1 MTQQRIFQCLILLA
15 LSALLIFGVT
25 GCQPAYAGAIPVEAK
40 GQQRTL
46 IRTSHAFWGLD
57 APVATF
63 AAQIHQESRWRAD
76 ARSPVGAEGLAQFMP
91 ATSDWFAEL
100 YPSQLGERQPY
111 NPGWAMR
118 AMVLYDK
125 WLHARIQAASPC
137 EKWAMV
143 LSAYNGGL
151 GWVYRD
157 KRLASSKGLDPL
169 VWFDSVERVNAGRS
183 TANWNE
189 NRGYPRK
196 ILLRWEPLYERAAWG
211 NGVCGERP

>member
-1 MTQQRIFQCLILLA
+1 MSHVRVIQCLLVLA
-15 LSALLIFGVT
+15 LSALLIFAVS
-25 GCQPAYAGAIPVEAK
+25 GCAPAYADEIPQAAK
-40 GQQRTL
+40 SYQRTL
-46 IRTSHAFWGLD
+46 IRTTHAFWGLD

-63 AAQIHQESRWRAD
+63 AAQIHQESHWRAD

-100 YPSQLGERQPY
+100 YPSHLGERQPY

-157 KRLASSKGLDPL
+157 KRLASSKGLDSL

>member
-1 MTQQRIFQCLILLA
+1 MQRVIQILIVLAATCLVVAAVI
-15 LSALLIFGVT
+15 
-25 GCQPAYAGAIPVEAK
+25 GCSPVHAGAIPAEAK
-40 GQQRTL
+40 SYQRTL
-46 IRTSHAFWGLD
+46 IRTSHAMWGLD

-91 ATSDWFAEL
+91 ATSDWFAEM
-100 YPSQLGERQPY
+100 YPQHLGKRQPY

-118 AMVLYDK
+118 GLVLYDK
-125 WLHARIQAASPC
+125 WLYARIQAVSPC

-157 KRLASSKGLDPL
+157 KKLASAKGADPL
-169 VWFDSVERVNAGRS
+169 AWFDHVERFNAGRS
-183 TANWNE
+183 RSAFSE

-211 NGVCGERP
+211 NGVCP

>member
-1 MTQQRIFQCLILLA
+1 MSHVRVIQCLLVLA
-15 LSALLIFGVT
+15 LSALLIFAVS
-25 GCQPAYAGAIPVEAK
+25 GCAPAYADEIPQAAK
-40 GQQRTL
+40 SYQRTL
-46 IRTSHAFWGLD
+46 VRTSHAFWGLD

-76 ARSPVGAEGLAQFMP
+76 AHSPVGAEGLAQFMP

-100 YPSQLGERQPY
+100 YPSHLGKRQPY

-211 NGVCGERP
+211 EGVCP

>member
-1 MTQQRIFQCLILLA
+1 MRMERIFQIIAVLA
-15 LSALLIFGVT
+15 LTALIVFAAT
-25 GCQPAYAGAIPVEAK
+25 GCQPAYADDIPTDAK
-40 GQQRTL
+40 RYQRTL
-46 IRTSHAFWGLD
+46 IRTSHALWGLD

-63 AAQIHQESRWRAD
+63 AGQIHQESRWRVN

-100 YPSQLGERQPY
+100 YPSHLGDRQPY
-111 NPGWAMR
+111 NPGWALR

-125 WLHARIQAASPC
+125 WLHARIQAACPC

-183 TANWNE
+183 TANWKE

-211 NGVCGERP
+211 NGVCP